1 MQVINQLF
9 EEITKEYSLQ
19 ILKWA
24 YKKCGDGYRA
34 EELTQE
40 VLTQIFAAIQKN
52 EEAGK
57 NIRQMEHFVWKIAHY
72 VWCHSLRGS
81 SRYVMCSMEED
92 IRDESDFV
100 SELADKEEQKL
111 LLAQLRKQISRLNY
125 LQREILVSFYIDRLS
140 QKTIANRLGVS
151 ESVVKWHLHDTRQK
165 LKKELTENM
174 EKQREEEYIYRPREL
189 CMAICGEVV
198 QQVDTKEVEDN
209 LVRQNICI
217 ACYQQPKSLDE
228 LTTILGIPKAYLEF
242 DLKWLVEHEFVIY
255 EKGKYYTTF
264 YINSRSEMQK
274 SYGVHCSL
282 KEQVSDVIVN
292 GLLEAEDTIRQI
304 GFHGSDAPMDKLLW
318 YLIYVFSRY
327 FQEDNEDNEDNAVWM
342 EKPLRPDGGKYYP
355 LGYIEDWEDITEW
368 ALDNRD
374 FAYNG
379 YMTSYS
385 FYWFGLCNFGES
397 EIVDMMD
404 KFTPEWA
411 NLHNL
416 LVDII
421 KADFDLSWITEE
433 QRFDLAKLVEKG
445 FVEIKGNQAIPRFAV
460 FTEEQFKR
468 LEQEVFEPIVQKLR
482 PGYEMLRD
490 KLKKF
495 YQDKL
500 PSQLKSFHK
509 LPLRQALHDMGYV
522 TTVLAFK
529 EGKLYVPKDRADGEF
544 LTLLYVKEG

>member
-1 MQVINQLF
+1 MQVINELF

-40 VLTQIFAAIQKN
+40 VLTQIFTAIQKN
-52 EEAGK
+52 REAGK
-57 NIRQMEHFVWKIAHY
+57 TIEQMEHFVWRIAHY

-81 SRYVMCSMEED
+81 ARYMMCSMEED

-100 SELADKEEQKL
+100 SELADQEEQKL
-111 LLAQLRKQISRLNY
+111 LVVELRKQISRLNY
-125 LQREILVSFYIDRLS
+125 LQREILVSFYIDGLP
-140 QKTIANRLGVS
+140 QKTIANRLGIS
-151 ESVVKWHLHDTRQK
+151 ESVVKWHLHDTRRK

-174 EKQREEEYIYRPREL
+174 EKKREEEYIYRPREL

-198 QQVDTKEVEDN
+198 QQVDTKEVEN
-209 LVRQNICI
+209 SLVRQNICI

-228 LTTILGIPKAYLEF
+228 LTTLLGIPKAYLEF
-242 DLKWLVEHEFVIY
+242 DLKWLVEHEFVTC
-255 EKGKYYTTF
+255 EKGKYSTTF
-264 YINSRSEMQK
+264 YINSRSEIQK
-274 SYGVHCSL
+274 SYGIHCSL
-282 KEQVSDVIVN
+282 KEQVSDVIVK
-292 GLLEAEDTIRQI
+292 GLLEAEDTIRHI
-304 GFHGSDAPMDKLLW
+304 GFHGSDVPMDKLLW

-327 FQEDNEDNEDNAVWM
+327 FQEDNEDNSVWM
-342 EKPLRPDGGKYYP
+342 NKPVRPDGGKYYP
-355 LGYIEDWEDITEW
+355 LGYIEDEEDITEW
-368 ALDNRD
+368 ALDNRG

-385 FYWFGLCNFGES
+385 FFWFGLCNFGES

-411 NLHNL
+411 ALHNFL
-416 LVDII
+416 DNII
-421 KADFDLSWITEE
+421 NADFDVSRITEE

-445 FVEIKGNQAIPRFAV
+445 FVEIKGDKAIPRFAV
-460 FTEEQFKR
+460 FTEEQFQC
-468 LEQEVFEPIVQKLR
+468 LEKEVFEPIAEKLR
-482 PGYEMLRD
+482 PGYERLREE
-490 KLKKF
+490 LTKF

-500 PSQLKSFHK
+500 PAQLKSIHK
-509 LPLRQALHDMGYV
+509 LPLRQALSDMGYV

-529 EGKLYVPKDRADGEF
+529 EGKLYVPKDKADGEF
-544 LTLLYVKEG
+544 LTLLYVKEE

>member
-40 VLTQIFAAIQKN
+40 VLTQIFTAIQKN

-81 SRYVMCSMEED
+81 TRYVMCSMEED

-125 LQREILVSFYIDRLS
+125 LQREILISFYIDGLP
-140 QKTIANRLGVS
+140 QKTIANRLGIS
-151 ESVVKWHLHDTRQK
+151 ESVVKWHLHDTRRK

-217 ACYQQPKSLDE
+217 ACYQHPKSLDE
-228 LTTILGIPKAYLEF
+228 LTSLLGIPKAYLEF

-282 KEQVSDVIVN
+282 KEQVSDIIVN

-327 FQEDNEDNEDNAVWM
+327 FQEDNEDNAVWM

-368 ALDNRD
+368 ALDNRG

-385 FYWFGLCNFGES
+385 FFWFGLYNFGES

-404 KFTPEWA
+404 KFTPEWIKR
-411 NLHNL
+411 HNL
-416 LVDII
+416 LEDII
-421 KADFDLSWITEE
+421 KADFDISWITEE

-445 FVEIKGNQAIPRFAV
+445 FVEIKGDKAIPRFAV
-460 FTEEQFKR
+460 FTVEQFKR
-468 LEQEVFEPIVQKLR
+468 LEKEVFEPIVEKLR

-490 KLKKF
+490 KLTKF

-500 PSQLKSFHK
+500 PSQLKSIHK

-544 LTLLYVKEG
+544 LTLLYVKDE

>member
-40 VLTQIFAAIQKN
+40 VLTQVFSAIQKN
-52 EEAGK
+52 KEAGK
-57 NIRQMEHFVWKIAHY
+57 TIEQMEHFIWRIAHY

-81 SRYVMCSMEED
+81 ARFVMCSMEED
-92 IRDESDFV
+92 LRDESDFV
-100 SELADKEEQKL
+100 SELADKEEQQL
-111 LLAQLRKQISRLNY
+111 LLADMRKQISRLNF
-125 LQREILVSFYIDRLS
+125 LQREILVSFYIDGLP

-151 ESVVKWHLHDTRQK
+151 ESVVKWHLHDTRRK

-174 EKQREEEYIYRPREL
+174 EKQREQEYIYRPREL

-217 ACYQQPKSLDE
+217 ACYQHPKSLDE
-228 LTTILGIPKAYLEF
+228 LTTLLGIPKAYLEF

-264 YINSRSEMQK
+264 YINSRSERQK

-304 GFHGSDAPMDKLLW
+304 GFYGSDVPMDKLLW

-327 FQEDNEDNEDNAVWM
+327 FQEDNEDNAVWM

-368 ALDNRD
+368 ALDNRG

-379 YMTSYS
+379 CMTSYS
-385 FYWFGLCNFGES
+385 FFWFGLYNFGES
-397 EIVDMMD
+397 EIVDLMD

-411 NLHNL
+411 VLHNL
-416 LVDII
+416 LDDII
-421 KADFDLSWITEE
+421 KADFGISWITEE
-433 QRFDLAKLVEKG
+433 QRFDLAKLAEKG
-445 FVEIKGNQAIPRFAV
+445 FVEIKGDKAIPRFAV
-460 FTEEQFKR
+460 FTEEQFER
-468 LEQEVFEPIVQKLR
+468 LENEVFEPIAQKLR
-482 PGYEMLRD
+482 PGYEMLREE
-490 KLKKF
+490 LTKF

-500 PSQLKSFHK
+500 PAQLKSIHK
-509 LPLRQALHDMGYV
+509 LPLRQALHDMAYV

-544 LTLLYVKEG
+544 LTLLYVKEE

>member
-1 MQVINQLF
+1 MDNLEGVLIEILTKVYSRILYS
-9 EEITKEYSLQ
+9 EEK
-19 ILKWA
+19 ILKDMI
-24 YKKCGDGYRA
+24 GDTLSVK
-34 EELTQE
+34 EFHTLE
-40 VLTQIFAAIQKN
+40 VIYSAMATKN
-52 EEAGK
+52 NTAG
-57 NIRQMEHFVWKIAHY
+57 
-72 VWCHSLRGS
+72 
-81 SRYVMCSMEED
+81 
-92 IRDESDFV
+92 
-100 SELADKEEQKL
+100 
-111 LLAQLRKQISRLNY
+111 
-125 LQREILVSFYIDRLS
+125 
-140 QKTIANRLGVS
+140 TIANRLGIS
-151 ESVVKWHLHDTRQK
+151 ESVVKWHLHDTRRK

-174 EKQREEEYIYRPREL
+174 EKQREQEYIYRPKRL
-189 CMAICGEVV
+189 HMAICGEVV

-217 ACYQQPKSLDE
+217 ACYQHPKSLDE
-228 LTTILGIPKAYLEF
+228 LTSLLGIPKAYLEF

-282 KEQVSDVIVN
+282 KEQVSDIIVN

-304 GFHGSDAPMDKLLW
+304 GFHGSDVPMDKLLW

-327 FQEDNEDNEDNAVWM
+327 FQEDNEDNAVWM

-368 ALDNRD
+368 TLDNRG

-385 FYWFGLCNFGES
+385 FFWFGLYNFGES

-404 KFTPEWA
+404 KFTPEWIKR
-411 NLHNL
+411 HNL
-416 LVDII
+416 LEDII
-421 KADFDLSWITEE
+421 KADFDISWITEE

-445 FVEIKGNQAIPRFAV
+445 FVEIKGDKAIPRFAV

-468 LEQEVFEPIVQKLR
+468 LEKEVFEPIVEKLR

-490 KLKKF
+490 KLTKF

-500 PSQLKSFHK
+500 PVQLKSIHK

-544 LTLLYVKEG
+544 LTLLYVKDE

>member
-1 MQVINQLF
+1 LQVINQLF

-40 VLTQIFAAIQKN
+40 VLVQIFAAIQKN

-72 VWCHSLRGS
+72 VWCHSLRGN

-125 LQREILVSFYIDRLS
+125 LQREILVSFYIDGLP
-140 QKTIANRLGVS
+140 QKTIASRLGVS
-151 ESVVKWHLHDTRQK
+151 ESVVKWHLHDTRRK

-174 EKQREEEYIYRPREL
+174 EKQREQEYIYRPREL

-217 ACYQQPKSLDE
+217 ACYQHPKSLDE
-228 LTTILGIPKAYLEF
+228 LTSLLGIPKAYLEF

-304 GFHGSDAPMDKLLW
+304 GFHGSDVPMDKLLW

-327 FQEDNEDNEDNAVWM
+327 FQEDNEDNAVWM

-355 LGYIEDWEDITEW
+355 LGFIEDWEDITEW
-368 ALDNRD
+368 TLDNRG

-385 FYWFGLCNFGES
+385 FFWFGLYNFGES

-404 KFTPEWA
+404 KFTPEWIKR
-411 NLHNL
+411 HNL
-416 LVDII
+416 LDDII
-421 KADFDLSWITEE
+421 KADFDISWITEE

-445 FVEIKGNQAIPRFAV
+445 FVEIKGDKAIPRFAV

-468 LEQEVFEPIVQKLR
+468 LEKEVFEPIVEKLR

-490 KLKKF
+490 KLTKF

-500 PSQLKSFHK
+500 PSQLKSIHK

-544 LTLLYVKEG
+544 LTLLYVKDE

>member
-1 MQVINQLF
+1 MQVINQVF

-40 VLTQIFAAIQKN
+40 VLTQVFSAIQKSK
-52 EEAGK
+52 EAGK
-57 NIRQMEHFVWKIAHY
+57 TIEQMEHFIWRIAHY

-81 SRYVMCSMEED
+81 SRYVMCSIEED
-92 IRDESDFV
+92 LRDESDFV
-100 SELADKEEQKL
+100 SELADQEEQKL
-111 LLAQLRKQISRLNY
+111 LLIELRKQISRLNY
-125 LQREILVSFYIDRLS
+125 LQREILISFYIDGLP
-140 QKTIANRLGVS
+140 QKTIANRLGIS
-151 ESVVKWHLHDTRQK
+151 ESVVKWHLHDTRRK

-189 CMAICGEVV
+189 YMAICGESVSHL
-198 QQVDTKEVEDN
+198 DIHEVEDS

-217 ACYQQPKSLDE
+217 ACYREPKSLDE
-228 LTTILGIPKAYLEF
+228 LTSLLGIPKAYLEY
-242 DLKWLVEHEFVIY
+242 DLGWLEEHEFVTY

-264 YINSRSEMQK
+264 YINSRSEQQK
-274 SYGVHCSL
+274 SYGVHCDL
-282 KEQVSDVIVN
+282 KEQVSDIIVN
-292 GLLEAEDTIRQI
+292 GLFEAEDTIRQI
-304 GFHGSDAPMDKLLW
+304 GFHGSDVPMNKLLW

-327 FQEDNEDNEDNAVWM
+327 FQEDNEDNSVWM
-342 EKPLRPDGGKYYP
+342 NKPVRPDGGRYFP
-355 LGYIEDWEDITEW
+355 LGHIEDWEDITEW

-385 FYWFGLCNFGES
+385 FYWFGLYNFGYS
-397 EIVDMMD
+397 EIIDMTD
-404 KFTPEWA
+404 KFTPEWTT
-411 NLHNL
+411 LHNL

-421 KADFDLSWITEE
+421 KADFDISWITEE

-500 PSQLKSFHK
+500 PVQLKSIHK

-544 LTLLYVKEG
+544 LTLLYVKEE